1 MAMTVTGDKLRNTLD
16 LEDLT
21 DCKTVETVVGVVSSG
36 LTVGIGL
43 YSDNIPIVAMGA
55 LSYLSGS
62 MGHQHARDSIKRDT
76 FRDIAISYSVAYEKL
91 SEQMKQKEALIKEQ
105 KGELEKLQQVNSAL
119 QEKMQQLERTQK
131 SFDVLNEEQLSILQ
145 KQQEEIESRSCF
157 LSKLSG
163 MVKGYEQRKEKLR
176 EEIQQ
181 AREERERLQRE
192 IQSLLDQQRELN
204 AQLASAIGSL
214 GAVVDK
220 MKQEGE
226 SS

>member
-1 MAMTVTGDKLRNTLD
+1 MATTVTGDKLRSTLD
-16 LEDLT
+16 VEDLT
-21 DCKTVETVVGVVSSG
+21 DCKTVGTGVGIVSSG

-43 YSDNIPIVAMGA
+43 CTGNIPMVAMGA

-91 SEQMKQKEALIKEQ
+91 SQQMEQKEALIKEQ
-105 KGELEKLQQVNSAL
+105 KGEIEKLQQVNSAL

-131 SFDVLNEEQLSILQ
+131 SFDALNEEQLSILQ

-163 MVKGYEQRKEKLR
+163 MVEGYEQRKEKLR

-204 AQLASAIGSL
+204 AQLASAIGAL
-214 GAVVDK
+214 DTVIDK
-220 MKQEGE
+220 MNQEKE
-226 SS
+226 EV

>member
-1 MAMTVTGDKLRNTLD
+1 MSTTVTGDKLRSTLD

-21 DCKTVETVVGVVSSG
+21 DCRTVGTGVGIVSSG
-36 LTVGIGL
+36 LTVGIGVCTG
-43 YSDNIPIVAMGA
+43 NIPMIAMGA
-55 LSYLSGS
+55 LSYFSGS
-62 MGHQHARDSIKRDT
+62 MGHQHARDSTKNFDSALT
-76 FRDIAISYSVAYEKL
+76 WSVAYEKL

-105 KGELEKLQQVNSAL
+105 KGEIEKFQQVNSAL
-119 QEKMQQLERTQK
+119 QEKMQLLERTQK
-131 SFDVLNEEQLSILQ
+131 SFDTLNEEQLSILQ
-145 KQQEEIESRSCF
+145 QQQEEIENRSCF

-163 MVKGYEQRKEKLR
+163 MVERYEQRKEKLR

-181 AREERERLQRE
+181 AREERERLQQE
-192 IQSLLDQQRELN
+192 IQSLLEQQRELN

-214 GAVVDK
+214 SAVVDK